1 MKFVLALLV
10 IAAITSGCEGT
21 TIFISTS
28 PSTIV
33 VRAGHVDG
41 GTIVVGRPMAGS
53 LTGPHSTV
61 HYRVV
66 PPRTGTL
73 VLHVNWDR
81 RDCVVGVQFA
91 NTTLHASPGSIPPI
105 MARLPVQ
112 GGQSY
117 EVQIMDGRSGDASAL
132 DVSFTVTT
140 SIE

>member
-1 MKFVLALLV
+1 
-10 IAAITSGCEGT
+10 
-21 TIFISTS
+21 
-28 PSTIV
+28 
-33 VRAGHVDG
+33 
-41 GTIVVGRPMAGS
+41 
-53 LTGPHSTV
+53 
-61 HYRVV
+61 VV

-105 MARLPVQ
+105 RARLPVQ

>member
-10 IAAITSGCEGT
+10 IAPVTSGCEGT

-41 GTIVVGRPMAGS
+41 GAIVVGRPVAGS
-53 LTGPHSTV
+53 LTSRHSSV

-66 PPRTGTL
+66 PPRSGTL

-91 NTTLHASPGSIPPI
+91 STTLPASPGSTPPI
-105 MARLPVQ
+105 SARLSVQ

-117 EVQIMDGRSGDASAL
+117 ELQIMDGRSGDGSAP
-132 DVSFTVTT
+132 DVPFTVTT